1 MTVKTVGKTVGR
13 VAVPGAALYYEVSG
27 TGPVLLLIAGGGTDA
42 AVFDGI
48 VPQLAAQY
56 TVVTYDPRGNSRSPF
71 DAEPADERVEVAA
84 EDALAVLDAVT
95 GGTASGGTVSGGAE
109 YGGGGA
115 YVFGS
120 SSGAITAMELLV
132 RHPDRIRLLVAH
144 EPPAIELLPDPTAA
158 RAFFRS
164 VYDTYRHDGRV
175 AADRLFSGGIGL
187 DEEDQLPPSTD
198 LPLEFREVAER
209 MEANGEVFYAH
220 KLLPFTSYRPD
231 VGALVALE
239 DKLVPA
245 VGSES
250 SKVLPAEPILALAE
264 RVGWDVVAFPGGHG
278 GYASDPF
285 EFATLLH
292 RVLTGALR

>member
-1 MTVKTVGKTVGR
+1 MTVKTVGR
-13 VAVPGAALYYEVSG
+13 VAVPGATLYYEVTG

-56 TVVTYDPRGNSRSPF
+56 TVVTYDPRGNSRSPLTT
-71 DAEPADERVEVAA
+71 DPTDERVDVAA
-84 EDALAVLDAVT
+84 EDALAVLDAVAGDT
-95 GGTASGGTVSGGAE
+95 SYEDGGV
-109 YGGGGA
+109 

-132 RHPDRIRLLVAH
+132 RHPDRIRLLIAH
-144 EPPAIELLPDPTAA
+144 EPPAIELLPDATAA

-164 VYDTYRHDGRV
+164 VYDTYQRDGRL
-175 AADRLFSGGIGL
+175 AADRLFTGGIGL
-187 DEEDQLPPSTD
+187 DDDDQLPPSAD
-198 LPLEFREVAER
+198 LPPEFREVAER
-209 MEANGEVFYAH
+209 MEANSEIFYAH

-231 VGALVALE
+231 VAALVALE

-285 EFATLLH
+285 EFATLLQ

>member
-1 MTVKTVGKTVGR
+1 MTVKTVGR
-13 VAVPGAALYYEVSG
+13 VTVPGAALYYETTG

-48 VPQLAAQY
+48 VPQLAARY
-56 TVVTYDPRGNSRSPF
+56 TVVAYDPRGNSRSPYLG
-71 DAEPADERVEVAA
+71 EPVDERVDVAA
-84 EDALAVLDAVT
+84 EDALAVLDAVA
-95 GGTASGGTVSGGAE
+95 GSES
-109 YGGGGA
+109 A

-144 EPPAIELLPDPTAA
+144 EPPAIELLPDATSA

-164 VYDTYRHDGRV
+164 VYDTYRLEGRL
-175 AADRLFSGGIGL
+175 AADKLFLGGIGV
-187 DEEDQLPPSTD
+187 DEDDQLPPTEE
-198 LPLEFREVAER
+198 LPWEFREVAER
-209 MEANGEVFYAH
+209 MDANSEVFYAH
-220 KLLPFTSYRPD
+220 KLLPFTSYVPD
-231 VGALVALE
+231 VAALVELE
-239 DKLVPA
+239 DKFVPA

-250 SKVLPAEPILALAE
+250 SKVLPAEPILALAD

-292 RVLTGALR
+292 RVLTGSLR